1 MEEIDLKEL
10 FEFLKSKIEV
20 IIITT
25 ILICTLGCLYILFLQ
40 KPMYSSYTTVVLGGN
55 NSNNDGSVDSNI
67 LGINNTL
74 IETYAS
80 VAKSRVVIDKVIKNL
95 KLNTTY
101 EAVAGQVS
109 VSAINKTQIIR
120 IAVSDLDPEVAKDIA
135 NETAKAFIKE
145 IERLYKLE
153 NIGVLDEAISP
164 VAPYNINI
172 PKTIIVCF
180 LVGIVLSL
188 AILFM
193 IFYFDRTIKS
203 TEQIEQKIKLPIL
216 GSVQDFSSKKGGK
229 K

>member
-10 FEFLKSKIEV
+10 FDFLKSKIEV

-25 ILICTLGCLYILFLQ
+25 ILICTMGCLYILFLQ
-40 KPMYSSYTTVVLGGN
+40 KPMYSAYTTVVLGGN
-55 NSNNDGSVDSNI
+55 NNGGTVDSTT
-67 LGINNTL
+67 LSINNTL

-80 VAKSRVVIDKVIKNL
+80 VAKSRTVIEKVIKNL
-95 KLNTTY
+95 KLGSSY
-101 EAVAGQVS
+101 EAISGKVS

-120 IAVSDLDPEVAKDIA
+120 ISVSDLEPENAKDIA
-135 NETAKAFIKE
+135 NETAKAFTKE

-153 NIGVLDEAISP
+153 NIGVLDEAIAP
-164 VAPYNINI
+164 TTPYNINI
-172 PKTIIVCF
+172 PKTLIICF
-180 LVGIVLSL
+180 FMGVVISL

-229 K
+229 R